1 MSSLDGLFT
10 ARRNVRSLLDPIDQ
24 VRDIFKDCSSGFSD
38 LSSHAILD
46 RGRFMGLWDYD
57 VESQSIVAATFLKRD
72 KQLESAIRVTESFVR
87 DQLSDARTFSLDT
100 PKSRGSRI
108 EVLRSFRE

>member
-1 MSSLDGLFT
+1 
-10 ARRNVRSLLDPIDQ
+10 
-24 VRDIFKDCSSGFSD
+24 
-38 LSSHAILD
+38 
-46 RGRFMGLWDYD
+46 MGLWDYD
-57 VESQSIVAATFLKRD
+57 VESQSIVAATFVKRD